1 MMILMIRLKVMRI
14 IKQNNLFIHIM
25 ESQFIEL
32 IKEGNLTKIQEFYNN
47 SNIDIFADNNRA
59 FDLACGRKYIDVAEW
74 LLTIILQKSK
84 SNNFDFSCGKCMDVW
99 NCIICKNGYCD
110 DFYSPTAFTGK
121 PEKHIYN
128 NSSKEELIS
137 HFGKKYGKKLLL
149 KKLEEPPEPRRF
161 FLCRMCLNKYEER
174 NICKGQIGRAHV

>member
-59 FDLACGRKYIDVAEW
+59 FDLACG
-74 LLTIILQKSK
+74 
-84 SNNFDFSCGKCMDVW
+84 
-99 NCIICKNGYCD
+99 
-110 DFYSPTAFTGK
+110 
-121 PEKHIYN
+121 
-128 NSSKEELIS
+128 
-137 HFGKKYGKKLLL
+137 
-149 KKLEEPPEPRRF
+149 
-161 FLCRMCLNKYEER
+161 
-174 NICKGQIGRAHV
+174 